1 MCDVIAH
8 VERGSSFQQYRSD
21 DINLTRNRIRRKGD
35 EELSNIMA
43 LIMPICVTQF
53 KILTMLLYSDVRKIK
68 AFKNAAFFFTCSWTT
83 FVYIRTGTNRFV
95 YTILDRCCAQW
106 FHLKRKSCL
115 SDAEK

>member
-68 AFKNAAFFFTCSWTT
+68 AFYTRNVFFYLFMDDLCIYTYGDKP
-83 FVYIRTGTNRFV
+83 VRVYYIR
-95 YTILDRCCAQW
+95 
-106 FHLKRKSCL
+106 
-115 SDAEK
+115 